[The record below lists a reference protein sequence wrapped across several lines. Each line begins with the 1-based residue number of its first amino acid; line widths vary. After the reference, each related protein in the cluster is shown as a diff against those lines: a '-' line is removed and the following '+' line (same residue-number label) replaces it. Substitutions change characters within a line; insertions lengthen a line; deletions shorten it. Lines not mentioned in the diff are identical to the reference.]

1 MAEKEKKE
9 NFSRDEVQKMIA
21 EAVAKALAESKT
33 GNVIHVKTDEYVT
46 VTYIG
51 PMAPGTVFDLGDW
64 GKINRSGGTL
74 KIPKEKFLQ
83 GIDYRMEER
92 LEERKLI
99 VLNGLTEE
107 EMERYGVKYRAGE
120 LMTERI
126 YANLC
131 KLSSQDLISIFGNL
145 CEWHKKTFA
154 NTIESDYFEKGSS
167 TIDVDTLK
175 TLNNMSRSVDKKG
188 LFRHM
193 LDDIG
198 QKLSSEE
205 G

>member
-51 PMAPGTVFDLGDW
+51 PMAPRTVLDLGDW

-83 GIDYRMEER
+83 GIDYRMEKRMEK
-92 LEERKLI
+92 RKLI

-107 EMERYGVKYRAGE
+107 EMERYGVKYRDGE
-120 LMTERI
+120 LMTERV

-131 KLSSQDLISIFGNL
+131 KLPPQDLISIFGNL

-154 NTIESDYFEKGSS
+154 NTIESEYFEKGSS